1 MSTSYK
7 RPMKTDK
14 WYLLII
20 LTFLLWGTQHPFL
33 KILSGAL
40 PPLVTNVLRFSMTLL
55 ALLPFVAAQKTVP
68 SKKDLV
74 KIAGLGVI
82 GIACYGFLV
91 IVGLQRSTS
100 INCSI
105 LINTHPLIAA
115 IVAPFLLKE
124 KLSLRGALGIAI
136 GFVGMVIVLSQGF
149 HLANLFEARYLQGNL
164 LLFLSGI
171 CLALYA
177 LGSKFFVPQYGSLVT
192 TFYAVLGGTVV
203 LLLGA
208 GVTGQ
213 LSLLKSVPLRYLL
226 IIAYVAIITT
236 ALTWV
241 IWFKAIQKLGI
252 CKAEPLFFL
261 LPVSGVISASIL
273 LGEQISGYSIL
284 GALLILF
291 GIYLV
296 QKRSQKE
303 ESVTPGKMAQEELES
318 LS

>member
-1 MSTSYK
+1 
-7 RPMKTDK
+7 MKFDK

-20 LTFLLWGTQHPFL
+20 VTFLIWGTQHPFL
-33 KILSGAL
+33 KILSDAL
-40 PPLVTNVLRFSMTLL
+40 PPLVINVLRFSITLL
-55 ALLPFVAAQKTVP
+55 VLVPFVVAQKIVP
-68 SKKDLV
+68 AKKDLL
-74 KIAGLGVI
+74 KIAVLGAI

-91 IVGLQRSTS
+91 IAGLQRSTS

-115 IVAPFLLKE
+115 TLAPFLFKE
-124 KLSLRGALGIAI
+124 TLSFRGGLGILT
-136 GFVGMVIVLSQGF
+136 GFAGMAIVLSQGS
-149 HLANLFEARYLQGNL
+149 HVTSLFEARYLQGNL

-203 LLLGA
+203 LVVGA
-208 GVTGQ
+208 GASGQ
-213 LSLLKSVPLRYLL
+213 LSLLGSIPLRYLS
-226 IIAYVAIITT
+226 IIVYVAVVTT

-261 LPVSGVISASIL
+261 LPVSGVVSANIL
-273 LGEQISGYSIL
+273 LGERITGYSIL
-284 GALLILF
+284 GAGLIVF

-296 QKRSQKE
+296 RKRSKE
-303 ESVTPGKMAQEELES
+303 EAGVILTETR
-318 LS
+318 